1 MACASI
7 GRRWSA
13 GVPEQPGTAPALAL
27 TATAFTHVGA
37 VRARNEDTVAVD
49 DWVMS
54 QSMDQP
60 MTLQR
65 RVLAPMVCLVADGL
79 GGHSG
84 GDVAS
89 RFVAEYLTERAAE
102 VTDPAALVGLLR
114 AVDEALFAAMRER
127 PALHGMGSTVAGLH
141 VGPAGLAVFNVGDS
155 RVYRI
160 EPSGLVQLSTDD
172 TPGPKLDDGRTAAYT
187 MALLTQS
194 LGGWH
199 DPEGI
204 TPHVLREPAAVR
216 YLLCS
221 DGLSDRLDPGAI
233 ADHIGEDDGASVA
246 ALFDA
251 AMAAGG
257 DDNISIVLVRL
268 RSA

>member
-1 MACASI
+1 M
-7 GRRWSA
+7 
-13 GVPEQPGTAPALAL
+13 PEQAGGAAPALAL

-49 DWVMS
+49 DWLMS

-60 MTLQR
+60 ATLAR
-65 RVLAPMVCLVADGL
+65 TVTSPMVCLVADGL
-79 GGHSG
+79 GGHTG

-89 RFVAEYLTERAAE
+89 RLVAERLAERAAE
-102 VTDPAALVGLLR
+102 ATDPAALADLLR
-114 AVDEALFAAMRER
+114 AVDQALFSAMRER
-127 PALHGMGSTVAGLH
+127 PALQGMGSTVAGLH
-141 VGPAGLAVFNVGDS
+141 VGPAGLTIFNVGDS

-172 TPGPKLDDGRTAAYT
+172 TPGPKRDDGRTAAYT
-187 MALLTQS
+187 TALLTQS
-194 LGGWH
+194 LGGWQ
-199 DPEGI
+199 DPEGL
-204 TPHVLREPAAVR
+204 TPHVLSEPAPGR

-221 DGLSDRLDPGAI
+221 DGLSDRLDPGTI
-233 ADHIGEDDGASVA
+233 VDHIREDDSASVT

-268 RSA
+268 RQG

>member
-13 GVPEQPGTAPALAL
+13 GVPEQPGGAAPTLAL

-65 RVLAPMVCLVADGL
+65 RVLAPIVCLV
-79 GGHSG
+79 
-84 GDVAS
+84 
-89 RFVAEYLTERAAE
+89 ERAGEAA
-102 VTDPAALVGLLR
+102 DAGALVGLLR

-141 VGPAGLAVFNVGDS
+141 VGPAGLAIFNVGDS

-204 TPHVLREPAAVR
+204 APHVLSEPAPGR

-221 DGLSDRLDPGAI
+221 DGLTDRLDPGAI
-233 ADHIGEDDGASVA
+233 ADHIREDDGASVA
-246 ALFDA
+246 ALFEA

-268 RSA
+268 QPA